1 MESSVAIVNPDSQG
15 YRFRNST
22 VGLRTDAS
30 SRVLADLSS
39 DAESPQTERTG
50 IVEGATATSQ
60 NAAVG
65 GTGGR
70 STVRI
75 LVAAGVAPVV
85 AAGAAYVLGN

>member
-1 MESSVAIVNPDSQG
+1 M
-15 YRFRNST
+15 
-22 VGLRTDAS
+22 
-30 SRVLADLSS
+30 
-39 DAESPQTERTG
+39 
-50 IVEGATATSQ
+50 EGATATSQ